1 MLNWLCKPFMVLL
14 LVAPP
19 IYWFAGMP
27 AFETDYLS
35 FLRYGVPALLGQM
48 IYMAWISRSRT
59 LPFLMEAT
67 HAVAAFAISA
77 TLLSAVVKPFGRPFK
92 ITDKGGDRSAPRVHW
107 EFASVFGLI
116 SLSSAASII
125 WAFVSPYAASEI
137 SSLDF
142 FNLLWAGIAMVIAF
156 IAFLVCFELPRGEA
170 LFAVNEA
177 AQLALEDDYV
187 ISGHVTGLSTSSAQ
201 ISFARTLPAHLSN
214 QTVRLYLDA
223 LGWIEAEVSSCSKAV
238 IGLRLRPTFA
248 QHKLLVVTLFGSSSN
263 NVADTASMRGAIFGT
278 ISRGFRGK

>member
-1 MLNWLCKPFMVLL
+1 
-14 LVAPP
+14 
-19 IYWFAGMP
+19 
-27 AFETDYLS
+27 
-35 FLRYGVPALLGQM
+35 M

-59 LPFLMEAT
+59 LPLFMEAT
-67 HAVAAFAISA
+67 HAVTAFAITA

-92 ITDKGGDRSAPRVHW
+92 ITDKGGDRSAARVHW
-107 EFASVFGLI
+107 KLASVFGLI
-116 SLSSAASII
+116 SLSSAVSII

-142 FNLLWAGIAMVIAF
+142 FNLLWAGIAMLVAF

-170 LFAVNEA
+170 LFAADEV
-177 AQLALEDDYV
+177 AQLAFGDNV

-201 ISFARTLPAHLSN
+201 MSFGQTLPARLSD
-214 QTVRLYLDA
+214 QSVQLYLEA
-223 LGWIEAEVSSCSKAV
+223 LGWVEAEVSSCAKAAM
-238 IGLRLRPTFA
+238 GLRLRPTFA
-248 QHKLLVVTLFGSSSN
+248 QHRQLVVKLFGSSSS